1 VANQNSLYQL
11 EVEYS
16 GTYLSDNQQLLSK
29 ELTEQKIITDI
40 AYITNELLNNFSE
53 LKPSIL
59 TKQE

>member
-1 VANQNSLYQL
+1 MANQNSLYQL